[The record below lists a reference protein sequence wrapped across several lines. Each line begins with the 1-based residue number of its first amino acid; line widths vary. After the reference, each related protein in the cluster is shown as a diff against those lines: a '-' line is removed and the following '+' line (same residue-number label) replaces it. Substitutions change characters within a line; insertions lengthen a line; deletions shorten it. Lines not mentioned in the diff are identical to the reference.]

1 MTIPADE
8 RLLLTVDEAC
18 ELLHLSRPIVYR
30 LIRSGELR
38 SLKIGERSR
47 RIPMDALR
55 AYIREALDSQES
67 GDSPSAA

>member
-1 MTIPADE
+1 MTNPADE
-8 RLLLTVDEAC
+8 RLLLTVNEAC

-30 LIRSGELR
+30 LISSGELR